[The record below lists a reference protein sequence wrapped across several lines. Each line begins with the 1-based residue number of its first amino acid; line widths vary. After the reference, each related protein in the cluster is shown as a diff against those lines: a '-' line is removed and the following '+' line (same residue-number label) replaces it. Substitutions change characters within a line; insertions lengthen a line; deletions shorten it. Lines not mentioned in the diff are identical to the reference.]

1 MFSLCNKL
9 LMNSSCRDL
18 RALRTY
24 SVIPFSR
31 KLGIIEFVP
40 DTTTYKALESSP
52 RLKDA
57 LPKYAKTGSF
67 VKSESDFVNSIAHS
81 EKSGKSFRNLIDRDL
96 DGCLNLVKSFEKLSN
111 SPEGFFYLRRN
122 FVTSH
127 AQLCIIS
134 WYE

>member
-1 MFSLCNKL
+1 MCNKL
-9 LMNSSCRDL
+9 LINSDCRDL
-18 RALRTY
+18 RVLQTY

-40 DTTTYKALESSP
+40 NTTTYKVLASSP

-57 LPKYAKTGSF
+57 LPKYSKTGCF
-67 VKSESDFVNSIAHS
+67 VKSESDFINAITQSD
-81 EKSGKSFRNLIDRDL
+81 KSGKSFRNLIDNSL
-96 DGCLNLVKSFEKLSN
+96 GGCLDLVKSFERLSN

-127 AQLCIIS
+127 AQISIIS
-134 WYE
+134 W